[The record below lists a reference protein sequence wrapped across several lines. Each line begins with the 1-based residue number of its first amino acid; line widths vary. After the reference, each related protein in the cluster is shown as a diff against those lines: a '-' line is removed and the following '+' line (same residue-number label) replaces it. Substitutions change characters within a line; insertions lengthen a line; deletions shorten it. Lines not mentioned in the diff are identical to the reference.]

1 MPIQL
6 GELKLYSLK
15 ELSKSLGIT
24 AFTLRTY
31 IRQGKL
37 RASKIGT
44 KWLVTED
51 ALREYFKEETRES
64 KKEDCISLHGITSNS
79 KVTGK
84 DIEEAKSIWK

>member
-24 AFTLRTY
+24 SFTLRTY

-37 RASKIGT
+37 RARKMGT

-51 ALREYFKEETRES
+51 ALKDYFKETKES
-64 KKEDCISLHGITSNS
+64 KKEDRISLHGITSNS
-79 KVTGK
+79 KVTEK
-84 DIEEAKSIWK
+84 DIEEAKVIWK